1 MWPGGFE
8 RMEQFIQDTG
18 LTAADLE
25 LNYDDVVEMF
35 GNGQLAMYFGSSAGV
50 GMFQEQGIDATFLPI
65 FSQNG
70 EKWLMTTAL
79 LPSGIEPRFG
89 AGSHP
94 ARKGDADPARYA
106 VGGCAGTD
114 PCGRAGPA
122 QLQPERKLP
131 PDRHHEGRA
140 LGGGRKPHVYP
151 HRLQRFLC
159 HLAGCGLQDDRG
171 RI

>member
-50 GMFQEQGIDATFLPI
+50 GMFQEQGIDATFCR
-65 FSQNG
+65 SSAQNG
-70 EKWLMTTAL
+70 EKWLMTTPYFQVAL
-79 LPSGIEPRFG
+79 NRDLEQGRR
-89 AGSHP
+89 A
-94 ARKGDADPARYA
+94 ARKRRCRFCTSCCRRMRRNRSLRKGQDLLSYSQSVSYHLYRHGRMCARWW
-106 VGGCAGTD
+106 
-114 PCGRAGPA
+114 
-122 QLQPERKLP
+122 K
-131 PDRHHEGRA
+131 
-140 LGGGRKPHVYP
+140 KPYVYP

-159 HLAGCGLQDDRG
+159 HLAGCGFQDDCG